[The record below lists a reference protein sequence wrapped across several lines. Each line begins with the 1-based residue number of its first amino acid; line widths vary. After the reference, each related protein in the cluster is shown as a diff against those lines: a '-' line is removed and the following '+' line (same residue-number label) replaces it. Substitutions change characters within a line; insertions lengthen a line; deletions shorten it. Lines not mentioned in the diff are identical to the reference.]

1 MGLSKPVFRYIETEL
16 YNYEY
21 TKRKL
26 EESKRD
32 IIAATPIPSAR
43 SKASVADPTAAKASR
58 LLSNRT
64 ICRMEETLASI
75 DRALQLV
82 GDEHRTLFELY
93 YRQGL
98 RWRKVCDTMPTSR
111 STFFRLRDQLVAM
124 TAIQMGHES

>member
-1 MGLSKPVFRYIETEL
+1 MRLSKPVFRYIETEL
-16 YNYEY
+16 YNYDY

-26 EESKRD
+26 EEVKRD
-32 IIAATPIPSAR
+32 IIAAAPIPSAG
-43 SKASVADPTAAKASR
+43 SKTAVADPTASKAGK

-82 GDEHRTLFELY
+82 DDDHRTLFELY

-111 STFFRLRDQLVAM
+111 ATFFRLRDQLVAM
-124 TAIQMGHES
+124 TALQMGHES